1 MVAEALTSDAVH
13 LAAGAAGVAVALVA
27 VYLIDRP
34 AGEWTRALRSRLL
47 LGVPWGTLVV
57 IAGVI
62 AVYLFVQSGI
72 DDPNRPVVIPFR
84 SWSYFY
90 PEGLLWSSFAH
101 SSRGHITGN
110 LLSALVAG
118 GLAEY
123 AYGHFPD
130 GRDVDD
136 GDRLGVRLRRFPGR
150 LRGVPARLRRLPSR
164 ARRLSGRIRRLPSR
178 ISAVESPGS
187 NPYVRAFLIVPG
199 AAVAFGLV
207 SALFALGPVI
217 GFSVVV
223 FAYWGFALVSRPIAA
238 VVAMAGTTLVG
249 VLYDAVRVPV
259 AFAEASPSYGAPS
272 WANIAIQGHALG
284 LIGGAL
290 IAVLLLRRRARKRD
304 ETSRGRSGIES
315 DGDATAGRWR
325 FHPTAAASGDGSA
338 ADATE
343 SDSDADATERSAL
356 VVFGAL
362 LLFGASR
369 RLWAVYWYLGNEQ
382 YELYRAVGVGL
393 LGLLAA
399 IVAVAAVAR
408 DDPLWPARATPDPET
423 LRAGIRSATPAAVG
437 LLLLVAALAVVA
449 GPGVVPNL
457 VTVDDGD
464 LPGEPVEVEGYQVT
478 YAENVENQLV
488 GVVDVEAFGRS
499 TSVNT
504 SGVIVSDPDREI
516 WTTAVSK
523 GNLAFWGYRAV
534 DVGGTGWRETVW
546 VQRVGWVAANDGST
560 YRVDAV
566 RNETRRTLF
575 TSEPARAEP
584 RIDGRNV
591 TVAATRGGFELR
603 VTGPV
608 GNASAP
614 LPAANESVTLRG
626 VTFVQRSDA
635 VFAVRGE
642 TRVRI
647 AQRETYE
654 GRQ

>member
-13 LAAGAAGVAVALVA
+13 LAAGGVGVVVAIAA
-27 VYLIDRP
+27 VYLVDRP
-34 AGEWTRALRSRLL
+34 SDDWTRAPRSRLL
-47 LGVPWGTLVV
+47 LGVPWGTLFV

-62 AVYLFVQSGI
+62 GVYLFVQSGI

-90 PEGLLWSSFAH
+90 PEGLVWSSFAH
-101 SSRGHITGN
+101 SSRGHLTGN
-110 LLSALVAG
+110 LLSAVVAG

-130 GRDVDD
+130 GREVDRGD
-136 GDRLGVRLRRFPGR
+136 GLVVRLRRLLSRPR
-150 LRGVPARLRRLPSR
+150 QLPSRLRRLP
-164 ARRLSGRIRRLPSR
+164 RRVREVLSR
-178 ISAVESPGS
+178 IAAVESPAES
-187 NPYVRAFLIVPG
+187 PYVRAFLIVPG
-199 AAVAFGLV
+199 AAVAFGLL

-223 FAYWGFALVSRPIAA
+223 FGYWGFALVSRPVAA

-259 AFAEASPSYGAPS
+259 AFAEASPSYGVPG
-272 WANIAIQGHALG
+272 WANVAIQGHALG

-290 IAVLLLRRRARKRD
+290 VAVVLLRRRARRPNGVDRD
-304 ETSRGRSGIES
+304 ADS
-315 DGDATAGRWR
+315 DSTAGRWR
-325 FHPTAAASGDGSA
+325 YHPVATAVGDDGSR
-338 ADATE
+338 
-343 SDSDADATERSAL
+343 ADATERSAL
-356 VVFGAL
+356 LVFGAL

-369 RLWAVYWYLGNEQ
+369 RLWAVYWYLGNER

-393 LGLLAA
+393 LALLAA
-399 IVAVAAVAR
+399 IVAVAAVSR
-408 DDPLWPARATPDPET
+408 DEPLWPTRAVPEPET
-423 LRAGIRSATPAAVG
+423 IRGGIRSATPATVG
-437 LLLLVAALAVVA
+437 LLLLVGALAAVA

-457 VTVDDGD
+457 VAVDDGD
-464 LPGEPVEVEGYQVT
+464 LPGDPIEVEGYQVT

-546 VQRVGWVAANDGST
+546 VQRVGWVAANGGPT

-566 RNETRRTLF
+566 RNETRRTLYV
-575 TSEPARAEP
+575 SDPAQAEP
-584 RIDGRNV
+584 QIDGRNIS
-591 TVAATRGGFELR
+591 VAAVEGGFEIR
-603 VTGPV
+603 VTHE
-608 GNASAP
+608 NATVTIP
-614 LPAANESVTLRG
+614 LPEEGTTLEAQGVSIVRG
-626 VTFVQRSDA
+626 GDRVYAQ
-635 VFAVRGE
+635 RGE

-647 AQRETYE
+647 AQRERYE

>member
-13 LAAGAAGVAVALVA
+13 LAAGGVAVVVALAA
-27 VYLIDRP
+27 VLLVER
-34 AGEWTRALRSRLL
+34 AGGRWTRALRSRLL

-57 IAGVI
+57 IAGLI
-62 AVYLFVQSGI
+62 GVYLFVQSGV

-90 PEGLLWSSFAH
+90 PEGLVWSSFAH
-101 SSRGHITGN
+101 SGRGHITGN
-110 LLSALVAG
+110 LLSTLVAG
-118 GLAEY
+118 GLTEY

-130 GRDVDD
+130 GREVDER
-136 GDRLGVRLRRFPGR
+136 DRLAVC
-150 LRGVPARLRRLPSR
+150 LRRLPSR
-164 ARRLSGRIRRLPSR
+164 LRGLPSHLRRLPGRIRTVPGRV
-178 ISAVESPGS
+178 AVVESPAE

-199 AAVAFGLV
+199 AAVAFGLL

-223 FAYWGFALVSRPIAA
+223 FAYWGFALVSRPVA
-238 VVAMAGTTLVG
+238 VIVAMAGTTLVG

-259 AFAEASPSYGAPS
+259 AFAEASPSYGVPG
-272 WANIAIQGHALG
+272 WANVAIQGHALG

-290 IAVLLLRRRARKRD
+290 VAVLLLRRRARGANGCD
-304 ETSRGRSGIES
+304 P
-315 DGDATAGRWR
+315 DADPDATAGRWR
-325 FHPTAAASGDGSA
+325 FHPLATTAGDGSR
-338 ADATE
+338 T
-343 SDSDADATERSAL
+343 DATERSAL
-356 VVFGAL
+356 LVFGAV

-369 RLWAVYWYLGNEQ
+369 RLWAVYWYLGNER

-393 LGLLAA
+393 LALLAA
-399 IVAVAAVAR
+399 IVAIAAVPR
-408 DDPLWPARATPDPET
+408 DEPLWPSLAVPEPET
-423 LRAGIRSATPAAVG
+423 IREGVRSVTPAAIG
-437 LLLLVAALAVVA
+437 LFLLVAALAAVA
-449 GPGVVPNL
+449 GPGIVPNL
-457 VTVDDGD
+457 VAVDDGD
-464 LPGEPVEVEGYQVT
+464 LPGDPIEVEGYQIT
-478 YAENVENQLV
+478 YAENVEDQLV

-499 TSVNT
+499 TSINT

-534 DVGGTGWRETVW
+534 DVGGAGWRETVW
-546 VQRVGWVAANDGST
+546 VQRIGWVAADGGPT

-575 TSEPARAEP
+575 TSEPVRAEP
-584 RIDGRNV
+584 RIEGRNV
-591 TVAATRGGFELR
+591 TVAATQGGFELR
-603 VTGPV
+603 VDGPG

-626 VTFVQRSDA
+626 VELVRENDVLYA
-635 VFAVRGE
+635 ERGE

-647 AQRETYE
+647 AQRERYE

>member
-1 MVAEALTSDAVH
+1 MVADALTSDALH
-13 LAAGAAGVAVALVA
+13 LVAGAVGVAVALAA
-27 VYLIDRP
+27 VYLVDRP
-34 AGEWTRALRSRLL
+34 SGDWTRALRSRLL

-57 IAGVI
+57 IAGVT

-72 DDPNRPVVIPFR
+72 ENPNRPVVIPFR

-90 PEGLLWSSFAH
+90 PEGLFWSSFAH
-101 SSRGHITGN
+101 ANRGHVTGN
-110 LLSALVAG
+110 LLSALIAG

-123 AYGHFPD
+123 AYGHFPE
-130 GRDVDD
+130 GRRVDD
-136 GDRLGVRLRRFPGR
+136 RDRLAARVRRRLRRARPTAGR
-150 LRGVPARLRRLPSR
+150 APEPQALGERGGRSESPLRRLGGGV
-164 ARRLSGRIRRLPSR
+164 RRLSDWVLSVPDRVTR
-178 ISAVESPGS
+178 VESAAA

-199 AAVAFGLV
+199 AAFVFGLV
-207 SALFALGPVI
+207 AALFALGPVI

-223 FAYWGFALVSRPIAA
+223 FAYWGFALVSRPITAI
-238 VVAMAGTTLVG
+238 VAMAGTTLVG
-249 VLYDAVRVPV
+249 VVYNALRTPV
-259 AFAEASPSYGAPS
+259 TFAEASPSFGAPS

-290 IAVLLLRRRARKRD
+290 VAVVLLRRRRQ
-304 ETSRGRSGIES
+304 SRSRRHRNDLTGKGSGGGAGSAGRSG
-315 DGDATAGRWR
+315 
-325 FHPTAAASGDGSA
+325 
-338 ADATE
+338 
-343 SDSDADATERSAL
+343 L
-356 VVFGAL
+356 VVFGSL

-393 LGLLAA
+393 LALLAA
-399 IVAVAAVAR
+399 IVAVAAVSR
-408 DDPLWPARATPDPET
+408 DEPVWPGRAIPEPET
-423 LRAGIRSATPAAVG
+423 LREGVRSVTPAAVG
-437 LLLLVAALAVVA
+437 LLLLVAALAAVA

-464 LPGEPVEVEGYQVT
+464 LPGDPIEVDGYQVT
-478 YAENVENQLV
+478 YAENVEDELV
-488 GVVDVEAFGRS
+488 SVVEVEALGRS
-499 TSVNT
+499 TAVNT

-516 WTTAVSK
+516 WTTAVSS

-546 VQRVGWVAANDGST
+546 VQRIGWVAANGGPT

-584 RIDGRNV
+584 RVDGRNV
-591 TVAATRGGFELR
+591 TVAATADGFELR
-603 VTGPV
+603 VDAPD

-614 LPAANESVTLRG
+614 LPAANESVAVGGL
-626 VTFVQRSDA
+626 TFVREGEV
-635 VFAVRGE
+635 VFAERGE

-647 AQRETYE
+647 AQRERYE

>member
-1 MVAEALTSDAVH
+1 MVADALTSDAVH
-13 LAAGAAGVAVALVA
+13 LVAGGAGLAVALAA
-27 VYLIDRP
+27 VYLVDRP
-34 AGEWTRALRSRLL
+34 SGDWTRALRSRLL

-57 IAGVI
+57 IAGVT

-72 DDPNRPVVIPFR
+72 DNPNRPVVIPFR

-90 PEGLLWSSFAH
+90 PEGLFWSSFAH

-130 GRDVDD
+130 GRSV
-136 GDRLGVRLRRFPGR
+136 GEGGRLTERLRRR
-150 LRGVPARLRRLPSR
+150 LSRARPSATEPDSRPLGERRPSAASRLRRLP
-164 ARRLSGRIRRLPSR
+164 ARI
-178 ISAVESPGS
+178 ADVDSPAA
-187 NPYVRAFLIVPG
+187 NPYVRAFVIVPG

-207 SALFALGPVI
+207 ASLFALGPVI

-223 FAYWGFALVSRPIAA
+223 FAYWGFALVTRPVTAI
-238 VVAMAGTTLVG
+238 VAMAGTTLVG
-249 VLYDAVRVPV
+249 VVYDALRTPV
-259 AFAEASPSYGAPS
+259 VFAEASPSFGAPS
-272 WANIAIQGHALG
+272 WANIAIQGHAIG
-284 LIGGAL
+284 LIGGA
-290 IAVLLLRRRARKRD
+290 IVAVVLLRRRRLRASTVGLGGDLTRSGDARVGGS
-304 ETSRGRSGIES
+304 TGRSG
-315 DGDATAGRWR
+315 
-325 FHPTAAASGDGSA
+325 
-338 ADATE
+338 
-343 SDSDADATERSAL
+343 L
-356 VVFGAL
+356 VVFGCL

-393 LGLLAA
+393 LALLAA
-399 IVAVAAVAR
+399 IVAAAAVSR
-408 DDPLWPARATPDPET
+408 DEPVWPDRAVPAPET
-423 LRAGIRSATPAAVG
+423 LRESVRSATPAAVG
-437 LLLLVAALAVVA
+437 LLLLVASLAVVA

-464 LPGEPVEVEGYQVT
+464 LPGDPIEVEGYQVT
-478 YAENVENQLV
+478 YAENVENELV
-488 GVVDVEAFGRS
+488 SVVEVEALGRS

-516 WTTAVSK
+516 WTTAVST

-546 VQRVGWVAANDGST
+546 VQRLGWVAANGGPT

-566 RNETRRTLF
+566 RNETRRNLF

-591 TVAATRGGFELR
+591 TVAATADGFDLR
-603 VTGPV
+603 VAGPD
-608 GNASAP
+608 GNATASIP
-614 LPAANESVTLRG
+614 PANESVTLRG
-626 VTFVQRSDA
+626 VEFVREGEV
-635 VFAVRGE
+635 VFAERGE

-647 AQRETYE
+647 AQRERYE

>member
-13 LAAGAAGVAVALVA
+13 LAAGAAGVVVALAA
-27 VYLIDRP
+27 VYLVDRP
-34 AGEWTRALRSRLL
+34 AGDWTRALRSRLL

-57 IAGVI
+57 IGGVI
-62 AVYLFVQSGI
+62 GVYLFVQSGI

-101 SSRGHITGN
+101 SSRGHVTGN

-123 AYGHFPD
+123 AYGHFPR
-130 GRDVDD
+130 GREVDD
-136 GDRLGVRLRRFPGR
+136 PEPLAV
-150 LRGVPARLRRLPSR
+150 RLRRLPSR
-164 ARRLSGRIRRLPSR
+164 ARGLPQQIRRLPSR
-178 ISAVESPGS
+178 IAAAESPGS
-187 NPYVRAFLIVPG
+187 DPYVRAFLVVPG

-223 FAYWGFALVSRPIAA
+223 FAYWGFALVTRPVAA
-238 VVAMAGTTLVG
+238 IVAMAGTTLVR
-249 VLYDAVRVPV
+249 VLYDALRVPV
-259 AFAEASPSYGAPS
+259 VFAEASPSYGAPS

-290 IAVLLLRRRARKRD
+290 IAVVLVRRRRSSRSRARREPSSRSASDDGRGPGD
-304 ETSRGRSGIES
+304 EGPETDVTRSRWSRHPN
-315 DGDATAGRWR
+315 ATA
-325 FHPTAAASGDGSA
+325 
-338 ADATE
+338 ADRG
-343 SDSDADATERSAL
+343 SDADPTGRSAL

-393 LGLLAA
+393 LALLGA
-399 IVAVAAVAR
+399 IVAVAAVSR
-408 DDPLWPARATPDPET
+408 DEPLWPDRAVPNPET
-423 LRAGIRSATPAAVG
+423 LRAGVRSATPAAIG
-437 LLLLVAALAVVA
+437 IFLLVAALAAVA

-457 VTVDDGD
+457 VAVDDGD
-464 LPGEPVEVEGYQVT
+464 LPGDPIEVEGYQVT

-504 SGVIVSDPDREI
+504 SGVIVSHPDREI

-546 VQRVGWVAANDGST
+546 LQRVGWVATGGGPT

-566 RNETRRTLF
+566 RNDTRRTLF
-575 TSEPARAEP
+575 ASGPARAEP

-603 VTGPV
+603 VDGPS

-626 VTFVQRSDA
+626 VELRRENEA
-635 VFAVRGE
+635 VFAQRGE

-647 AQRETYE
+647 AQRERYE

>member
-1 MVAEALTSDAVH
+1 MVAEALTADAVH
-13 LAAGAAGVAVALVA
+13 LAAGGVALAVALA
-27 VYLIDRP
+27 VVYFVDRP
-34 AGEWTRALRSRLL
+34 SGDWTRALRSRLL

-57 IAGVI
+57 MAGVVG
-62 AVYLFVQSGI
+62 VYLFVQSGL
-72 DDPNRPVVIPFR
+72 DNPNRPVVIPFR

-90 PEGLLWSSFAH
+90 PEGLVWSSFAH
-101 SSRGHITGN
+101 AGRGHITGN
-110 LLSALVAG
+110 LLAAIVAG
-118 GLAEY
+118 GLSEY

-130 GRDVDD
+130 GREV
-136 GDRLGVRLRRFPGR
+136 GEADRLAV
-150 LRGVPARLRRLPSR
+150 RLRRLPSR
-164 ARRLSGRIRRLPSR
+164 VWALPSRARRLPQRIRAAPGRLA
-178 ISAVESPGS
+178 AVESPAA

-223 FAYWGFALVSRPIAA
+223 FAYWGFALVSRPVAA

-259 AFAEASPSYGAPS
+259 AFAEASPSYGVPG
-272 WANIAIQGHALG
+272 WANVAIQGHALG
-284 LIGGAL
+284 VIGGAL
-290 IAVLLLRRRARKRD
+290 VAVVLLRRRGRARNG
-304 ETSRGRSGIES
+304 EGRSADS
-315 DGDATAGRWR
+315 DVAAGRWR
-325 FHPTAAASGDGSA
+325 HHPVATADGGG
-338 ADATE
+338 TR
-343 SDSDADATERSAL
+343 ADATERSAL

-369 RLWAVYWYLGNEQ
+369 RLWAVYWYLGNER

-393 LGLLAA
+393 LALLAA
-399 IVAVAAVAR
+399 IVAVAAVSR
-408 DDPLWPARATPDPET
+408 DEPIWPARAVPDPET
-423 LRAGIRSATPAAVG
+423 IRGGIRSATPAAVG

-449 GPGVVPNL
+449 GPAVVPNL
-457 VTVDDGD
+457 VAVDDGD
-464 LPGEPVEVEGYQVT
+464 LPGDPVEVEGYQVT
-478 YAENVENQLV
+478 YAEDVENRLV

-504 SGVIVSDPDREI
+504 SGVIVTNPDREI

-546 VQRVGWVAANDGST
+546 VQRVGWVAANGGPT

-584 RIDGRNV
+584 RIDGRTVVVAAARGSFELTVIGGSGNNV
-591 TVAATRGGFELR
+591 T
-603 VTGPV
+603 
-608 GNASAP
+608 AP
-614 LPAANESVTLRG
+614 LPAANESVTVRG
-626 VTFVQRSDA
+626 ITLVREGDVL
-635 VFAVRGE
+635 FAERGE

-647 AQRETYE
+647 AQRERYE

>member
-1 MVAEALTSDAVH
+1 MIAEALASDAVH
-13 LAAGAAGVAVALVA
+13 LAAGAAGLVVALAA
-27 VYLIDRP
+27 VSLVDRP
-34 AGEWTRALRSRLL
+34 AGDWTRALRSRLL

-62 AVYLFVQSGI
+62 GVYLFVQSGI

-101 SSRGHITGN
+101 SGRGHVTGN

-123 AYGHFPD
+123 AYGHFPG
-130 GRDVDD
+130 GREV
-136 GDRLGVRLRRFPGR
+136 GDTEPLA
-150 LRGVPARLRRLPSR
+150 ARIRRLPSEVR
-164 ARRLSGRIRRLPSR
+164 SVPRRIRRLPSR
-178 ISAVESPGS
+178 VAAAGSFAS

-217 GFSVVV
+217 GFSIVV
-223 FAYWGFALVSRPIAA
+223 FAYWGFALVTRPVAA
-238 VVAMAGTTLVG
+238 LVAMAGTTLVR
-249 VLYDAVRVPV
+249 VLYDALRAPV

-290 IAVLLLRRRARKRD
+290 VAVVLVRRRSRD
-304 ETSRGRSGIES
+304 RSDEGRWSGGE
-315 DGDATAGRWR
+315 GPGATATRSRWSR
-325 FHPTAAASGDGSA
+325 HPSATAAGRESG
-338 ADATE
+338 
-343 SDSDADATERSAL
+343 ADATERSAL

-393 LGLLAA
+393 LALLGA
-399 IVAVAAVAR
+399 IVAVAAVSR
-408 DDPLWPARATPDPET
+408 DEPLWPERAVPNPET
-423 LRAGIRSATPAAVG
+423 LRAGVRSATPAAVG

-449 GPGVVPNL
+449 GPGIVPNL
-457 VTVDDGD
+457 VAVDDGD
-464 LPGEPVEVEGYQVT
+464 LPGDPIEVEGYQVT
-478 YAENVENQLV
+478 YAEDVEDRLV
-488 GVVDVEAFGRS
+488 SVVDVEAFGRS

-504 SGVIVSDPDREI
+504 SGVIVSHPDREI
-516 WTTAVSK
+516 WTTTVSK

-546 VQRVGWVAANDGST
+546 VQRVGWVATGGGPT

-575 TSEPARAEP
+575 ASGPARAEP

-603 VTGPV
+603 VDGPA

-626 VTFVQRSDA
+626 VELHRENDA
-635 VFAVRGE
+635 VFAQRGE

>member
-13 LAAGAAGVAVALVA
+13 LAAGGVGVVVAIAA
-27 VYLIDRP
+27 VYLVDRP
-34 AGEWTRALRSRLL
+34 SDDWTRAPRSRLL
-47 LGVPWGTLVV
+47 LGVPWGTLFV

-62 AVYLFVQSGI
+62 GVYLFVQSGI

-90 PEGLLWSSFAH
+90 PEGLVWSSFAH
-101 SSRGHITGN
+101 AGRGHLTGN
-110 LLSALVAG
+110 LLSAVVAG

-130 GRDVDD
+130 GREVDRGD
-136 GDRLGVRLRRFPGR
+136 GLVVRLRRLLSRPR
-150 LRGVPARLRRLPSR
+150 QLPSRLRRLP
-164 ARRLSGRIRRLPSR
+164 RRVREVPSR
-178 ISAVESPGS
+178 IAAVESPAES
-187 NPYVRAFLIVPG
+187 PYVRAFLIVPG
-199 AAVAFGLV
+199 AAVAFGLL

-223 FAYWGFALVSRPIAA
+223 FGYWGFALVSRPVAA

-259 AFAEASPSYGAPS
+259 AFAEASPSYGVPG
-272 WANIAIQGHALG
+272 WANVAIQGHALG

-290 IAVLLLRRRARKRD
+290 VAVVLLRRRARRPNGVDRD
-304 ETSRGRSGIES
+304 ADS
-315 DGDATAGRWR
+315 DSTAGRWR
-325 FHPTAAASGDGSA
+325 YHPVATADDGEWSR
-338 ADATE
+338 ADATT
-343 SDSDADATERSAL
+343 SGNGSGADATERSAL
-356 VVFGAL
+356 LVFGAL

-369 RLWAVYWYLGNEQ
+369 RLWAVYWYLGNER

-393 LGLLAA
+393 LALLAA
-399 IVAVAAVAR
+399 IVAVAAVSR
-408 DDPLWPARATPDPET
+408 DEPLWPTRAVPEPET
-423 LRAGIRSATPAAVG
+423 IRGGIRSATPATVG
-437 LLLLVAALAVVA
+437 LLLLVGALAAVA

-457 VTVDDGD
+457 VAVDDGD
-464 LPGEPVEVEGYQVT
+464 LPGDPIEVEGYQVT

-546 VQRVGWVAANDGST
+546 VQRVGWVAANGGPT

-566 RNETRRTLF
+566 RNETRRTLYV
-575 TSEPARAEP
+575 SDPAQAEP
-584 RIDGRNV
+584 QIDGRNIS
-591 TVAATRGGFELR
+591 VAAVEGGFEIR
-603 VTGPV
+603 VTHE
-608 GNASAP
+608 NATVTIP
-614 LPAANESVTLRG
+614 LPEEGTTLEAQGVSIVRG
-626 VTFVQRSDA
+626 GDRVYAQ
-635 VFAVRGE
+635 RGE

-647 AQRETYE
+647 AQRERYE

>member
-13 LAAGAAGVAVALVA
+13 LAAGGVGVVVALAA
-27 VYLIDRP
+27 VYLVDRP
-34 AGEWTRALRSRLL
+34 SGDWTRALRSRLL
-47 LGVPWGTLVV
+47 LGVPWGTLLT

-62 AVYLFVQSGI
+62 GVYLFVQSGV

-90 PEGLLWSSFAH
+90 PEGLVWSSFAH
-101 SSRGHITGN
+101 ASRGHLTGN

-130 GRDVDD
+130 GREVDR
-136 GDRLGVRLRRFPGR
+136 GGR
-150 LRGVPARLRRLPSR
+150 PAVRLRRLPSLLR
-164 ARRLSGRIRRLPSR
+164 GLPIRLRRLPERVREVPSR
-178 ISAVESPGS
+178 IAAVESPAES
-187 NPYVRAFLIVPG
+187 PYVRAFLIVPG
-199 AAVAFGLV
+199 AAVAFGLL

-223 FAYWGFALVSRPIAA
+223 FGYWGFALVSRPVAA

-259 AFAEASPSYGAPS
+259 AFAEASPSYGVPG
-272 WANIAIQGHALG
+272 WANVAIQGHALG

-290 IAVLLLRRRARKRD
+290 VAVLLLRRRARRPNRVDRD
-304 ETSRGRSGIES
+304 ADSES
-315 DGDATAGRWR
+315 TAGRWR
-325 FHPTAAASGDGSA
+325 YHPVATADDGEGSR
-338 ADATE
+338 ADATT
-343 SDSDADATERSAL
+343 SGNGSRPDATERSAL
-356 VVFGAL
+356 LVFGAL

-369 RLWAVYWYLGNEQ
+369 RLWAVYWYLGNER

-393 LGLLAA
+393 LALLAA
-399 IVAVAAVAR
+399 IVAVAAVSR
-408 DDPLWPARATPDPET
+408 DDPLWPARAVPEPET
-423 LRAGIRSATPAAVG
+423 LRDGIRSATPAALGV
-437 LLLLVAALAVVA
+437 LLLVAALAAVA

-457 VTVDDGD
+457 VAVDGAD
-464 LPGEPVEVEGYQVT
+464 LPGDPIEVEGYQVT
-478 YAENVENQLV
+478 YAENVEDQLV

-534 DVGGTGWRETVW
+534 DVGGAGWRETVW
-546 VQRVGWVAANDGST
+546 VQRVGWVAANGGPT

-566 RNETRRTLF
+566 QNETRRTLF
-575 TSEPARAEP
+575 VSDPARAEP

-591 TVAATRGGFELR
+591 TVAATQAGFELR
-603 VTGPV
+603 VDGPD

-626 VTFVQRSDA
+626 VELVRESD
-635 VFAVRGE
+635 VLFAERGE

-647 AQRETYE
+647 AQRERYE